1 MKPTDIGWMINSFVE
16 HTPGVMHAQT
26 VSADGMDLAHS
37 DSMTRIQ
44 ADQFAAITSGLASL
58 TESAAETF
66 GILPVARQVIETQH
80 GWILTVRVSSRASL
94 AVVAEHNA
102 DLGMVGYEMTRLAE
116 QAGDVLSP
124 DVVDQLKNSLS
135 A

>member
-1 MKPTDIGWMINSFVE
+1 MNPSDIGWMINRFVE
-16 HTPGVMHAQT
+16 QTPGVVHAQT

-37 DSMTRIQ
+37 TTMSAVQ
-44 ADQFAAITSGLASL
+44 ADQFAAIASGLASL

-66 GILPVARQVIETQH
+66 GILPVARQVIETHH
-80 GWILTVRVSSRASL
+80 GWILTVRVSSRATL
-94 AVVAEHNA
+94 AVVAQHEA

-116 QAGDVLSP
+116 QAGEVLSP
-124 DVVDQLKNSLS
+124 DVIDRLKNTLS